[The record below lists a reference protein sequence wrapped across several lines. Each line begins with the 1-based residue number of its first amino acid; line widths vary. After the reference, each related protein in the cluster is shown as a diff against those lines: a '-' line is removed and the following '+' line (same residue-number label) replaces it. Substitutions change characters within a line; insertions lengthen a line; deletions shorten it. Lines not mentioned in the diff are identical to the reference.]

1 MSAMSAGR
9 SALRMG
15 PAELVQAAAMA
26 RRFYLEGKSK
36 IQIAEEFGVSRF
48 KVARVLET
56 ALERDL
62 VRIEIRVPAELDAER
77 SDALRARYG
86 LRHAVVVES
95 PAEEQDDA
103 PDPENLGEV
112 AADLLGELVNE
123 GDVLGLAW
131 GRSTIHMAAA
141 LDRLP
146 PCTVVQLTGVY
157 DAGTAERGSVEA
169 VRRAAQVSGGEA
181 HPIYAPMLLPDPA
194 TAAALRHQ
202 TGIARAFDYFDKV
215 TVAAVSI
222 GSWEPGISTVHDML
236 SDEERAHYASLGV
249 AAEMSAHLFDTEGRR
264 VGRDLGERCITVE
277 ADRLRRIPEVVAIA
291 GGQRKA
297 AAIGAVLRSGLV
309 TSLVTDTAA
318 ADYLL
323 TESAAPQRLGC
334 WSGPTRTAT
343 ERHRGGRR
351 RPGRGHGNARTAHA
365 PSGRSRVRRLSPGP
379 RPGPSPP
386 GTPPAPRTDSHRPG
400 CSAGSA
406 ATSRGCRASSCASPP
421 DTA

>member
-1 MSAMSAGR
+1 MNSSEEIAVTGMSAGR
-9 SALRMG
+9 PALRMG

-77 SDALRARYG
+77 SDKLRARYG

-95 PAEEQDDA
+95 PAESEEQS

-131 GRSTIHMAAA
+131 GRSTINMAAA

-169 VRRAAQVSGGEA
+169 VRRAAQVSGGDA
-181 HPIYAPMLLPDPA
+181 HPIYAPMLLPDAA
-194 TAAALRHQ
+194 TAAALRNQ
-202 TGIARAFDYFDKV
+202 TGIARAFEYFDKV
-215 TVAAVSI
+215 TVACVSI

-249 AAEMSAHLFDTEGRR
+249 AAEMSAHLFDVDGRR

-297 AAIGAVLRSGLV
+297 AAIDAVLRSGLV

-323 TESAAPQRLGC
+323 
-334 WSGPTRTAT
+334 
-343 ERHRGGRR
+343 
-351 RPGRGHGNARTAHA
+351 
-365 PSGRSRVRRLSPGP
+365 
-379 RPGPSPP
+379 
-386 GTPPAPRTDSHRPG
+386 
-400 CSAGSA
+400 SAGSA
-406 ATSRGCRASSCASPP
+406 PKPALDRADP
-421 DTA
+421 DGE

>member
-1 MSAMSAGR
+1 MNSSEESVVSAMSAGR
-9 SALRMG
+9 SAMRMG

-95 PAEEQDDA
+95 PAPTDEIEDS

-112 AADLLGELVNE
+112 AADLLGELVTE

-141 LDRLP
+141 LDQLP

-194 TAAALRHQ
+194 TAAALRNQ

-249 AAEMSAHLFDTEGRR
+249 AAEMSAHLFDAEGRR

-297 AAIGAVLRSGLV
+297 AAIDAVLRSGLV

-318 ADYLL
+318 ADQLL
-323 TESAAPQRLGC
+323 VA
-334 WSGPTRTAT
+334 
-343 ERHRGGRR
+343 
-351 RPGRGHGNARTAHA
+351 
-365 PSGRSRVRRLSPGP
+365 
-379 RPGPSPP
+379 
-386 GTPPAPRTDSHRPG
+386 GTPPRP
-400 CSAGSA
+400 ALN
-406 ATSRGCRASSCASPP
+406 RADP
-421 DTA
+421 DGN

>member
-1 MSAMSAGR
+1 MAGMSAGR

-95 PAEEQDDA
+95 PAEAADES

-112 AADLLGELVNE
+112 AADLLGELVTE

-194 TAAALRHQ
+194 TAAALRSQ
-202 TGIARAFDYFDKV
+202 TGIARAFEYFDKV
-215 TVAAVSI
+215 TVACVSI

-236 SDEERAHYASLGV
+236 SDAERAHYASLGV
-249 AAEMSAHLFDTEGRR
+249 AAEMSAHLFDAEGRR

-309 TSLVTDTAA
+309 TSLVTDRAA

-323 TESAAPQRLGC
+323 TES
-334 WSGPTRTAT
+334 
-343 ERHRGGRR
+343 
-351 RPGRGHGNARTAHA
+351 
-365 PSGRSRVRRLSPGP
+365 SPG
-379 RPGPSPP
+379 
-386 GTPPAPRTDSHRPG
+386 THPALDRTDPD
-400 CSAGSA
+400 GS
-406 ATSRGCRASSCASPP
+406 
-421 DTA
+421 

>member
-1 MSAMSAGR
+1 MNSSEESAVSAMSAGR
-9 SALRMG
+9 SAMRMG

-95 PAEEQDDA
+95 PTPADDSDES

-112 AADLLGELVNE
+112 AAGLLGELVTE

-141 LDRLP
+141 LDSLP

-169 VRRAAQVSGGEA
+169 VRRAAQVSGGDA
-181 HPIYAPMLLPDPA
+181 HPIYAPMLLPDAA

-202 TGIARAFDYFDKV
+202 TGIARAFEYFDKV

-236 SDEERAHYASLGV
+236 TDEERAHYASLGV
-249 AAEMSAHLFDTEGRR
+249 AAEMSAHLFDAEGRR

-291 GGQRKA
+291 GGARKA
-297 AAIGAVLRSGLV
+297 AAIDAVLRSGLV

-318 ADYLL
+318 ADHLL
-323 TESAAPQRLGC
+323 TAG
-334 WSGPTRTAT
+334 TA
-343 ERHRGGRR
+343 
-351 RPGRGHGNARTAHA
+351 
-365 PSGRSRVRRLSPGP
+365 P
-379 RPGPSPP
+379 RP
-386 GTPPAPRTDSHRPG
+386 ALD
-400 CSAGSA
+400 
-406 ATSRGCRASSCASPP
+406 RADP
-421 DTA
+421 DGA

>member
-1 MSAMSAGR
+1 
-9 SALRMG
+9 MG

-77 SDALRARYG
+77 SDKLRARYG

-95 PAEEQDDA
+95 PAESEEQS

-131 GRSTIHMAAA
+131 GRSTINMAAA

-169 VRRAAQVSGGEA
+169 VRRAAQVSGGDA
-181 HPIYAPMLLPDPA
+181 HPIYAPMLLPDAA
-194 TAAALRHQ
+194 TAAALRNQ
-202 TGIARAFDYFDKV
+202 TGIARAFEYFDKV
-215 TVAAVSI
+215 TVACVSI

-249 AAEMSAHLFDTEGRR
+249 AAEMSAHLFDVDGRR

-291 GGQRKA
+291 GGQRKG
-297 AAIGAVLRSGLV
+297 AAIDAVLRSGLV

-323 TESAAPQRLGC
+323 
-334 WSGPTRTAT
+334 
-343 ERHRGGRR
+343 
-351 RPGRGHGNARTAHA
+351 
-365 PSGRSRVRRLSPGP
+365 
-379 RPGPSPP
+379 
-386 GTPPAPRTDSHRPG
+386 
-400 CSAGSA
+400 SAGSA
-406 ATSRGCRASSCASPP
+406 PKPALDRADP
-421 DTA
+421 DGE

>member
-1 MSAMSAGR
+1 MSGMSAGR
-9 SALRMG
+9 PALRMG

-95 PAEEQDDA
+95 PAEGADES

-112 AADLLGELVNE
+112 AAELLGELVAE

-181 HPIYAPMLLPDPA
+181 HPDLRPD
-194 TAAALRHQ
+194 AAARPGDRRGAPPPARYRPRVRLLRQGDGRGRIHRFVGGGHLHGPRHAHRRGTRPTTRRSGSPPRCPRTSSTPRADASAVTSASGASPSRP
-202 TGIARAFDYFDKV
+202 TGC
-215 TVAAVSI
+215 AVSRR
-222 GSWEPGISTVHDML
+222 SWPS
-236 SDEERAHYASLGV
+236 RAVCARP
-249 AAEMSAHLFDTEGRR
+249 RR
-264 VGRDLGERCITVE
+264 SV
-277 ADRLRRIPEVVAIA
+277 P
-291 GGQRKA
+291 
-297 AAIGAVLRSGLV
+297 
-309 TSLVTDTAA
+309 
-318 ADYLL
+318 
-323 TESAAPQRLGC
+323 
-334 WSGPTRTAT
+334 
-343 ERHRGGRR
+343 
-351 RPGRGHGNARTAHA
+351 
-365 PSGRSRVRRLSPGP
+365 
-379 RPGPSPP
+379 
-386 GTPPAPRTDSHRPG
+386 
-400 CSAGSA
+400 
-406 ATSRGCRASSCASPP
+406 SCAPVWSPAWSP
-421 DTA
+421 TPRQRTSC

>member
-1 MSAMSAGR
+1 
-9 SALRMG
+9 MG

-62 VRIEIRVPAELDAER
+62 VRIEIRVPSELDAER

-95 PAEEQDDA
+95 PADTPPAFGSQTPPDDA
-103 PDPENLGEV
+103 ADPENLGEV
-112 AADLLGELVNE
+112 AADLLGELVTE

-141 LDRLP
+141 LHHLP

-157 DAGTAERGSVEA
+157 DAGTADRGSVEA
-169 VRRAAQVSGGEA
+169 VRRAADVAGGEA
-181 HPIYAPMLLPDPA
+181 HPIYAPMLLPDSA
-194 TAAALRHQ
+194 TAEALRRQ

-215 TVAAVSI
+215 TVACVSI
-222 GSWEPGISTVHDML
+222 GSWEPGVSTVYDML
-236 SDEERAHYASLGV
+236 SEQEREHYASLGA
-249 AAEMSAHLFDTEGRR
+249 AAEMSAHLFDAEGRR
-264 VGRDLGERCITVE
+264 IGRDLGERCITVE

-291 GGQRKA
+291 GGRRKA
-297 AAIGAVLRSGLV
+297 DAIGAVLRSGLV

-318 ADYLL
+318 ADHLL
-323 TESAAPQRLGC
+323 LETG
-334 WSGPTRTAT
+334 
-343 ERHRGGRR
+343 
-351 RPGRGHGNARTAHA
+351 
-365 PSGRSRVRRLSPGP
+365 PGP
-379 RPGPSPP
+379 RP
-386 GTPPAPRTDSHRPG
+386 ALD
-400 CSAGSA
+400 
-406 ATSRGCRASSCASPP
+406 RADP
-421 DTA
+421 DGA

>member
-1 MSAMSAGR
+1 MVASRPQSG
-9 SALRMG
+9 MG

-62 VRIEIRVPAELDAER
+62 VRIEIRVPSELDAER

-95 PAEEQDDA
+95 PADTPPAFGVQNPPDEA
-103 PDPENLGEV
+103 ADPENLGEV

-141 LDRLP
+141 LHRLP

-157 DAGTAERGSVEA
+157 DAGTADRGSVEA
-169 VRRAAQVSGGEA
+169 VRRAADVAGGEA
-181 HPIYAPMLLPDPA
+181 HPIYAPMLLPDSA
-194 TAAALRHQ
+194 TAEALRRQ

-215 TVAAVSI
+215 TVACVSI
-222 GSWEPGISTVHDML
+222 GSWEPGVSTVYDML
-236 SDEERAHYASLGV
+236 SEQEREHYASLGA
-249 AAEMSAHLFDTEGRR
+249 AAEMSAHLFDAEGRR
-264 VGRDLGERCITVE
+264 IGRDLGERCITVE

-291 GGQRKA
+291 GGRRKA
-297 AAIGAVLRSGLV
+297 DAIGAVLRSGLV

-318 ADYLL
+318 ADHLL
-323 TESAAPQRLGC
+323 LETG
-334 WSGPTRTAT
+334 
-343 ERHRGGRR
+343 
-351 RPGRGHGNARTAHA
+351 
-365 PSGRSRVRRLSPGP
+365 PGP
-379 RPGPSPP
+379 RP
-386 GTPPAPRTDSHRPG
+386 ALD
-400 CSAGSA
+400 
-406 ATSRGCRASSCASPP
+406 RADP
-421 DTA
+421 DGA

>member
-1 MSAMSAGR
+1 M
-9 SALRMG
+9 
-15 PAELVQAAAMA
+15 
-26 RRFYLEGKSK
+26 
-36 IQIAEEFGVSRF
+36 
-48 KVARVLET
+48 ARVLET

-95 PAEEQDDA
+95 PTSADEIDDS

-112 AADLLGELVNE
+112 AADLLGELVTE

-141 LDRLP
+141 LDQLP

-194 TAAALRHQ
+194 TAAALRNQ
-202 TGIARAFDYFDKV
+202 TGIARAFEYFDKV

-249 AAEMSAHLFDTEGRR
+249 AAEMSAHLFDAEGRR

-291 GGQRKA
+291 GG
-297 AAIGAVLRSGLV
+297 
-309 TSLVTDTAA
+309 
-318 ADYLL
+318 
-323 TESAAPQRLGC
+323 
-334 WSGPTRTAT
+334 
-343 ERHRGGRR
+343 
-351 RPGRGHGNARTAHA
+351 
-365 PSGRSRVRRLSPGP
+365 SGRPPRLTPCFGPGLSP
-379 RPGPSPP
+379 
-386 GTPPAPRTDSHRPG
+386 AW
-400 CSAGSA
+400 
-406 ATSRGCRASSCASPP
+406 
-421 DTA
+421 

>member
-1 MSAMSAGR
+1 MNSSEEIAVAGMSAGR

-95 PAEEQDDA
+95 PAEAADES

-112 AADLLGELVNE
+112 AADLLGELVTE

-194 TAAALRHQ
+194 TAAALRSQ
-202 TGIARAFDYFDKV
+202 TGIARAFEYFDKV
-215 TVAAVSI
+215 TVACVSI

-236 SDEERAHYASLGV
+236 SDAERAHYASLGV
-249 AAEMSAHLFDTEGRR
+249 AAEMSAHLFDSEGRR

-309 TSLVTDTAA
+309 TSLVTDRAA

-323 TESAAPQRLGC
+323 TES
-334 WSGPTRTAT
+334 
-343 ERHRGGRR
+343 
-351 RPGRGHGNARTAHA
+351 
-365 PSGRSRVRRLSPGP
+365 SPG
-379 RPGPSPP
+379 
-386 GTPPAPRTDSHRPG
+386 THPALDRTDPD
-400 CSAGSA
+400 GS
-406 ATSRGCRASSCASPP
+406 
-421 DTA
+421 

>member
-1 MSAMSAGR
+1 M
-9 SALRMG
+9 RMG

-95 PAEEQDDA
+95 PPDSPAVEEH

-112 AADLLGELVNE
+112 AADLLGELVDE

-131 GRSTIHMAAA
+131 GRSTINMAAA
-141 LDRLP
+141 LRHLP

-169 VRRAAQVSGGEA
+169 VRRAAEVAGGEA
-181 HPIYAPMLLPDPA
+181 HPIYAPMLLPDVA
-194 TAAALRHQ
+194 TANALRSQ
-202 TGIARAFDYFDKV
+202 TGVARAFEYFDKV

-222 GSWEPGISTVHDML
+222 GSWEAGISTVHDML
-236 SDEERAHYASLGV
+236 TAGEREHYASLGA
-249 AAEMSAHLFDTEGRR
+249 AAEMSAHLFDDAGRR
-264 VGRDLGERCITVE
+264 IGRDLGERCITVE

-291 GGQRKA
+291 GGLRKA

-323 TESAAPQRLGC
+323 HESRPPVRPAL
-334 WSGPTRTAT
+334 
-343 ERHRGGRR
+343 ER
-351 RPGRGHGNARTAHA
+351 A
-365 PSGRSRVRRLSPGP
+365 
-379 RPGPSPP
+379 
-386 GTPPAPRTDSHRPG
+386 D
-400 CSAGSA
+400 
-406 ATSRGCRASSCASPP
+406 P
-421 DTA
+421 DDV

>member
-1 MSAMSAGR
+1 MSGISAGR
-9 SALRMG
+9 SAMRMG
-15 PAELVQAAAMA
+15 PAELVQAVAMA

-36 IQIAEEFGVSRF
+36 IQIAEEFGVNRF

-95 PAEEQDDA
+95 PAEEQEDA

-112 AADLLGELVNE
+112 AADLLGELVAE

-181 HPIYAPMLLPDPA
+181 HPDLRTD
-194 TAAALRHQ
+194 AAARPRDGRRAARSDRYRPCLRVLRQGHRRRRLHRLL
-202 TGIARAFDYFDKV
+202 GARHLHGPRHA
-215 TVAAVSI
+215 
-222 GSWEPGISTVHDML
+222 
-236 SDEERAHYASLGV
+236 LGRGARPLRLARRRRRDV
-249 AAEMSAHLFDTEGRR
+249 RDLFDAEGRR

-323 TESAAPQRLGC
+323 TESAAGVRPAL
-334 WSGPTRTAT
+334 
-343 ERHRGGRR
+343 ER
-351 RPGRGHGNARTAHA
+351 A
-365 PSGRSRVRRLSPGP
+365 
-379 RPGPSPP
+379 
-386 GTPPAPRTDSHRPG
+386 D
-400 CSAGSA
+400 
-406 ATSRGCRASSCASPP
+406 P
-421 DTA
+421 DGE

>member
-1 MSAMSAGR
+1 MSGMSAGR
-9 SALRMG
+9 SAMRMG

-95 PAEEQDDA
+95 PADGRGRRRR
-103 PDPENLGEV
+103 PGEPRRGRRRP
-112 AADLLGELVNE
+112 ARRAGHR
-123 GDVLGLAW
+123 GRCARAW
-131 GRSTIHMAAA
+131 PGAGPPSTWPPRC
-141 LDRLP
+141 DRLP

-169 VRRAAQVSGGEA
+169 VRRAAAGLRRRGPPHLRA
-181 HPIYAPMLLPDPA
+181 D
-194 TAAALRHQ
+194 AAARRGDRRRAAQPDRDRPRLRVLRQGHRRLRLHRLL
-202 TGIARAFDYFDKV
+202 GAGHLHRPRHAH
-215 TVAAVSI
+215 AS
-222 GSWEPGISTVHDML
+222 
-236 SDEERAHYASLGV
+236 EERAHYASLGV
-249 AAEMSAHLFDTEGRR
+249 AAEMSAHLFDAEGRR
-264 VGRDLGERCITVE
+264 IGRDLGERCITVE

-297 AAIGAVLRSGLV
+297 DAIGAVLRSGLV

-318 ADYLL
+318 ADHLL
-323 TESAAPQRLGC
+323 LETG
-334 WSGPTRTAT
+334 
-343 ERHRGGRR
+343 
-351 RPGRGHGNARTAHA
+351 PGRAPHWTGRT
-365 PSGRSRVRRLSPGP
+365 L
-379 RPGPSPP
+379 
-386 GTPPAPRTDSHRPG
+386 
-400 CSAGSA
+400 
-406 ATSRGCRASSCASPP
+406 
-421 DTA
+421 TA

>member
-1 MSAMSAGR
+1 MNSSEESAVSAMSAGR
-9 SALRMG
+9 SAMRMG

-95 PAEEQDDA
+95 PAATEDIEDS

-112 AADLLGELVNE
+112 AAGLLGELVNE

-141 LDRLP
+141 LDVLP

-169 VRRAAQVSGGEA
+169 VRRAAQVSGGDA
-181 HPIYAPMLLPDPA
+181 HPIYAPMLLPDAA
-194 TAAALRHQ
+194 TATALRHQ
-202 TGIARAFDYFDKV
+202 TGIARAFEYFDKV

-236 SDEERAHYASLGV
+236 TDEERAHYASLGV
-249 AAEMSAHLFDTEGRR
+249 AAEMSAHLFDAEGRR

-297 AAIGAVLRSGLV
+297 AAIDAVLRSGLV

-318 ADYLL
+318 ADQLL
-323 TESAAPQRLGC
+323 
-334 WSGPTRTAT
+334 
-343 ERHRGGRR
+343 
-351 RPGRGHGNARTAHA
+351 
-365 PSGRSRVRRLSPGP
+365 V
-379 RPGPSPP
+379 
-386 GTPPAPRTDSHRPG
+386 
-400 CSAGSA
+400 AGSA
-406 ATSRGCRASSCASPP
+406 PRPALDRADP
-421 DTA
+421 DGE

>member
-1 MSAMSAGR
+1 M
-9 SALRMG
+9 RMG

-95 PAEEQDDA
+95 PTSVDEVEDS

-112 AADLLGELVNE
+112 AADLLGELVTE

-141 LDRLP
+141 LDQLP

-194 TAAALRHQ
+194 TAAALRNQ
-202 TGIARAFDYFDKV
+202 TGIARAFEYFDKV

-249 AAEMSAHLFDTEGRR
+249 AAEMSAHLFDAEGRR

-297 AAIGAVLRSGLV
+297 AAIDAVLRSGLV

-318 ADYLL
+318 ADQLL
-323 TESAAPQRLGC
+323 VRG
-334 WSGPTRTAT
+334 AT
-343 ERHRGGRR
+343 PHPALDRADPDGG
-351 RPGRGHGNARTAHA
+351 
-365 PSGRSRVRRLSPGP
+365 
-379 RPGPSPP
+379 
-386 GTPPAPRTDSHRPG
+386 
-400 CSAGSA
+400 
-406 ATSRGCRASSCASPP
+406 
-421 DTA
+421 

>member
-1 MSAMSAGR
+1 MSAGR
-9 SALRMG
+9 SAPRMG

-95 PAEEQDDA
+95 PADDA
-103 PDPENLGEV
+103 AADAADPENLGEV
-112 AADLLGELVNE
+112 AADLLGELVAE

-141 LDRLP
+141 LNRLP

-194 TAAALRHQ
+194 TAAALRGQ

-222 GSWEPGISTVHDML
+222 GSWAPGISTVYDML
-236 SDEERAHYASLGV
+236 SEEERAHYAGLGA
-249 AAEMSAHLFDTEGRR
+249 AAEMSAHLFDAEGRR
-264 VGRDLGERCITVE
+264 IGRDLGERCITVE

-318 ADYLL
+318 ADHLL
-323 TESAAPQRLGC
+323 TESR
-334 WSGPTRTAT
+334 
-343 ERHRGGRR
+343 
-351 RPGRGHGNARTAHA
+351 
-365 PSGRSRVRRLSPGP
+365 PGP
-379 RPGPSPP
+379 RP
-386 GTPPAPRTDSHRPG
+386 ALE
-400 CSAGSA
+400 
-406 ATSRGCRASSCASPP
+406 RADP
-421 DTA
+421 DKV

>member
-1 MSAMSAGR
+1 
-9 SALRMG
+9 MG

-62 VRIEIRVPAELDAER
+62 VRIEIRVPSELDAER

-95 PAEEQDDA
+95 PADAPAAFGAGTPTEDA

-112 AADLLGELVNE
+112 AAGLLGELVNE

-141 LDRLP
+141 LHRLP

-157 DAGTAERGSVEA
+157 DAGTADRGSVEA
-169 VRRAAQVSGGEA
+169 VRRAADVAGGEA

-194 TAAALRHQ
+194 TAAALRGQ
-202 TGIARAFDYFDKV
+202 TGIARAFEYFDKV
-215 TVAAVSI
+215 TVACVSI
-222 GSWEPGISTVHDML
+222 GSWAPGISTVYDML
-236 SDEERAHYASLGV
+236 SEQEREHYASLGA
-249 AAEMSAHLFDTEGRR
+249 AAEMSAHLFDADGRR
-264 VGRDLGERCITVE
+264 IGRDLGERCITVE

-291 GGQRKA
+291 GGRRKA

-318 ADYLL
+318 ADHLL
-323 TESAAPQRLGC
+323 LETG
-334 WSGPTRTAT
+334 
-343 ERHRGGRR
+343 
-351 RPGRGHGNARTAHA
+351 
-365 PSGRSRVRRLSPGP
+365 PGP
-379 RPGPSPP
+379 RP
-386 GTPPAPRTDSHRPG
+386 ALD
-400 CSAGSA
+400 
-406 ATSRGCRASSCASPP
+406 RADP
-421 DTA
+421 DGV